1 MKTISGA
8 TQIFGW
14 AIGWPLPEGNFKEV
28 LRKQYFS
35 RCDPPVHS
43 LNSRI
48 RKMGLVEDGVL
59 LVELD
64 NGMKLH
70 GSKDKTE
77 RRWMKY
83 GDQKKLSK
91 MKDYPSF
98 GSFFEILYEVVCL
111 SVYERGYRLKRGD
124 TVVDIGAHVG
134 TFAVKAA
141 HAIGNEGTVIAIE
154 PEPNNFAL
162 LLRNIEAN
170 GLTNVVPVQEGAWNT
185 KGKSELHLAS
195 HQGADSLRTDTFH
208 RMKERDE
215 SITVEVDTVDNML
228 RELGLCQVDF
238 IKMDIEGSEMEALEG
253 MDQILRTDVK
263 LAIAAYHVV
272 NGEPTYRTVVP
283 QLARR
288 GFEVSLYKREIVYAN
303 KER

>member
-1 MKTISGA
+1 MKAISGA
-8 TQIFGW
+8 TQVFGW
-14 AIGWPLPEGNFKEV
+14 AIGRPLPEGNFKEV
-28 LRKQYFS
+28 LRKQYYS
-35 RCDPPVHS
+35 RCNPAVHS

-48 RKMGLVEDGVL
+48 RKAGLVEEGIL

-83 GDQKKLSK
+83 GDQQKLSK

-98 GSFFEILYEVVCL
+98 GSFFEILYEVVYL

-141 HAIGNEGTVIAIE
+141 HAIGNEGRVIAIE

-162 LLRNIEAN
+162 LLRNIETN
-170 GLTNVVPVQEGAWNT
+170 GLTNVVAVRKAGWST
-185 KGKSELHLAS
+185 KGKSKLHLAS
-195 HQGADSLRTDTFH
+195 HQGADSLRADTFY
-208 RMKERDE
+208 RTKDRDK

-228 RELGLCQVDF
+228 RESGLPQVNF
-238 IKMDIEGSEMEALEG
+238 IKMDIEGSELEALKG
-253 MDQILRTDVK
+253 MDRILRTDVK

-272 NGEPTYRTVVP
+272 NGEPTYKTIVP